1 MRRWR
6 STFLMLLSLLVVGS
20 LLYWFEQG
28 SAVQVIEKKR
38 MLIENERDLSS
49 LVISI
54 STNQLV
60 LQRSDTVDNW
70 LIGKIESRLERA
82 DPRGVRSI
90 LSELSLI
97 QLEYGF
103 SFEEMWDRGF
113 TLSDY
118 GLDEPSNFIKLR
130 RAGQEREWLLGSE
143 SSLGS
148 VRYIMLRDSEEV
160 YLMDKTAW
168 SFLPDSV
175 EDLYDYRF
183 FVEYILQS
191 DRIEI
196 SGSASDGFIQMIR
209 SHDEGW
215 QLFQPR
221 LGSVDQVAVLRLL
234 EKLNETRMTSF
245 IEGDTSENS
254 AFGFDEPFMRLVLSS
269 VQGGAVSFYVGDE
282 VLGQEGI
289 RYASRGGD
297 DQVGLVY
304 ESLVQELLEALAQ
317 FRAAQVFDFM
327 GESSHYL
334 RLSEAGRK
342 VGFVSGSNEVWRM
355 SQPFD
360 WVVDEFAMSQLKDFV
375 EGMVVTR
382 FGVTP
387 NEEARPLL
395 IETGTQK
402 GSKTQKVMCFIP
414 SDPDAPVQ
422 VQFDEEK
429 EYHEVNRVR
438 PLFDLLNPLS
448 YKNRR
453 IFSFDSILVR
463 IEQVLKEEPKQSIVW
478 NSEAAVWNLSGSTV
492 SADELKD
499 WVRQLE
505 QLEAESF
512 VASYPSSLAPFGL
525 EDPICR
531 LIFYE
536 RDAKWQSL
544 ELMVGN
550 RSDDRGYYAMVKGRD
565 IIFQL
570 SAEWVQLCMKN
581 LRKSERISDGE

>member
-6 STFLMLLSLLVVGS
+6 STYLMLLLVLITGS
-20 LLYWFEQG
+20 FLYWFEKD
-28 SAVQVIEKKR
+28 SAVQVIGKKR
-38 MLIENERDLSS
+38 MLIENEKDLSS

-54 STNQLV
+54 STNQIV
-60 LQRSDTVDNW
+60 LHRSDTVDNW
-70 LIGKIESRLERA
+70 LIGKLESRLERA

-103 SFEEMWDRGF
+103 SLQEIQDRGL

-118 GLDEPSNFIKLR
+118 GLDEPTGFIKIR
-130 RAGQEREWLLGSE
+130 RAGQEREWILGSE

-148 VRYIMLRDSEEV
+148 VQYLMLRDSDKV

-196 SGSASDGFIQMIR
+196 SGSASDGFIQMVR

-221 LGSVDQVAVLRLL
+221 SGSVDQVAVLRLL

-245 IEGDTSENS
+245 TDGDISENS

-282 VLGQEGI
+282 VIGQEGI

-304 ESLVQELLEALAQ
+304 ESLVQELLDTLAQ

-327 GESSHYL
+327 GESSCYL

-342 VGFVSGSNEVWRM
+342 VGFVYGSNEVWRM
-355 SQPFD
+355 NQPFD
-360 WVVDEFAMSQLKDFV
+360 WAVDEFVMSQLKDFV

-382 FGVTP
+382 FDVVP
-387 NEEARPLL
+387 NKEARPLL
-395 IETGTQK
+395 LEAGTQK
-402 GSKTQKVMCFIP
+402 GSKTQKVVCFIP
-414 SDPDAPVQ
+414 SAPDAPVQ

-429 EYHEVNRVR
+429 DYHEVNRVK
-438 PLFDLLNPLS
+438 PLFDLLSPLS
-448 YKNRR
+448 YKDRR
-453 IFSFDSILVR
+453 ILSFDSILVR
-463 IEQVLKEEPKQSIVW
+463 VDQVLKEEQMQSINW
-478 NSEAAVWNLSGSTV
+478 DSEKVAWNLSGSNTTT
-492 SADELKD
+492 DELNN
-499 WVRQLE
+499 WVKQL
-505 QLEAESF
+505 QQMEAESF
-512 VASYPSSLAPFGL
+512 VASYPSSLTPFGL
-525 EDPICR
+525 ENPKCR

-536 RDAKWQSL
+536 SDSKWHTL

-550 RSDDRGYYAMVKGRD
+550 RTEGKGYYAMVKGRD

-570 SAEWVQLCMKN
+570 SLESVQLCMKN
-581 LRKSERISDGE
+581 LQNID

>member
-6 STFLMLLSLLVVGS
+6 STYLMLLLVLITGS
-20 LLYWFEQG
+20 FLYWFEKD
-28 SAVQVIEKKR
+28 SAVQVIGKKR
-38 MLIENERDLSS
+38 MLIENEKDLSS

-54 STNQLV
+54 STNQIV
-60 LQRSDTVDNW
+60 LHRSDAVDNW
-70 LIGKIESRLERA
+70 LIGKLESRLERA

-103 SFEEMWDRGF
+103 SLQEIQDRGL

-118 GLDEPSNFIKLR
+118 GLDEPTGFIKIR
-130 RAGQEREWLLGSE
+130 RAGQEREWILGSE

-148 VRYIMLRDSEEV
+148 VQYLMLRDSDKV

-196 SGSASDGFIQMIR
+196 SGSASDGFIQMVR

-221 LGSVDQVAVLRLL
+221 SGSVDQVAVLRLL

-245 IEGDTSENS
+245 IDGDISENS

-282 VLGQEGI
+282 VIGQEGI

-304 ESLVQELLEALAQ
+304 ESLVQELLDTLAQ

-327 GESSHYL
+327 GESSCYL

-342 VGFVSGSNEVWRM
+342 VGFVYGSNEVWRM
-355 SQPFD
+355 NQPFD
-360 WVVDEFAMSQLKDFV
+360 WAVDEFVMSQLKDFV

-382 FGVTP
+382 FDVVP
-387 NEEARPLL
+387 NKEARPLL
-395 IETGTQK
+395 LEAGTQK
-402 GSKTQKVMCFIP
+402 GSKTQKVVCFIP
-414 SDPDAPVQ
+414 SAPDAPVQ

-429 EYHEVNRVR
+429 DYHEVNRVK
-438 PLFDLLNPLS
+438 PLFDLLSPLS
-448 YKNRR
+448 YKDRR
-453 IFSFDSILVR
+453 ILSFDSILVR
-463 IEQVLKEEPKQSIVW
+463 VDQVLKEEQMQSINW
-478 NSEAAVWNLSGSTV
+478 DSEKVAWNLSGSNTTT
-492 SADELKD
+492 DELNN
-499 WVRQLE
+499 WVKQL
-505 QLEAESF
+505 QQMEAESF
-512 VASYPSSLAPFGL
+512 VASYPSSLTPFGL
-525 EDPICR
+525 ENPKCR

-536 RDAKWQSL
+536 SDSKWHTL

-550 RSDDRGYYAMVKGRD
+550 RTEGKGYYAMIKGRD

-570 SAEWVQLCMKN
+570 SLESVQLCMKN
-581 LRKSERISDGE
+581 LQNIDQVIR

>member
-6 STFLMLLSLLVVGS
+6 STYLMLLLVLITGS
-20 LLYWFEQG
+20 FLYWFEKD
-28 SAVQVIEKKR
+28 SAVQVIGKKR
-38 MLIENERDLSS
+38 MLIENEKDLSS

-54 STNQLV
+54 STNQIV
-60 LQRSDTVDNW
+60 LHRSDTVDNW
-70 LIGKIESRLERA
+70 LIGKLESRLERA

-103 SFEEMWDRGF
+103 SLQEIQDRGL

-118 GLDEPSNFIKLR
+118 GLDEPTGFIKIR
-130 RAGQEREWLLGSE
+130 RAGQEREWILGSE

-148 VRYIMLRDSEEV
+148 VQYLMLRDSDKV

-196 SGSASDGFIQMIR
+196 SGSASDGFIQMVR

-221 LGSVDQVAVLRLL
+221 SGSVDQVAVLRLL

-245 IEGDTSENS
+245 IEGDISENS

-282 VLGQEGI
+282 VIGQEGI

-304 ESLVQELLEALAQ
+304 ESLVQELLDTLAQ

-327 GESSHYL
+327 GESSCYL

-342 VGFVSGSNEVWRM
+342 VGFVYGSNEVWRM
-355 SQPFD
+355 NQPFD
-360 WVVDEFAMSQLKDFV
+360 WAVDEFVMSQLKDFV

-382 FGVTP
+382 FDVVP
-387 NEEARPLL
+387 NKEARPLL
-395 IETGTQK
+395 LEAGTQK
-402 GSKTQKVMCFIP
+402 GSKTQKVVCFIP
-414 SDPDAPVQ
+414 SAPDAPVQ

-429 EYHEVNRVR
+429 DYHEVNRVK
-438 PLFDLLNPLS
+438 PLFDLLCPLS
-448 YKNRR
+448 YKDRR
-453 IFSFDSILVR
+453 ILSFDSILVR
-463 IEQVLKEEPKQSIVW
+463 VDQVLKEEQMQSINW
-478 NSEAAVWNLSGSTV
+478 DSEKVAWNLSGSNTTT
-492 SADELKD
+492 DELNN
-499 WVRQLE
+499 WVKQL
-505 QLEAESF
+505 QQMEAESF
-512 VASYPSSLAPFGL
+512 VASYPSSLTPFGL
-525 EDPICR
+525 ENPKCR

-536 RDAKWQSL
+536 SDSKWHTL

-550 RSDDRGYYAMVKGRD
+550 RTEGKGYYAMIKGRD

-570 SAEWVQLCMKN
+570 SLESVQLCMKN
-581 LRKSERISDGE
+581 LQNIDQVIR

>member
-1 MRRWR
+1 M
-6 STFLMLLSLLVVGS
+6 
-20 LLYWFEQG
+20 
-28 SAVQVIEKKR
+28 
-38 MLIENERDLSS
+38 
-49 LVISI
+49 
-54 STNQLV
+54 
-60 LQRSDTVDNW
+60 
-70 LIGKIESRLERA
+70 
-82 DPRGVRSI
+82 
-90 LSELSLI
+90 
-97 QLEYGF
+97 
-103 SFEEMWDRGF
+103 
-113 TLSDY
+113 
-118 GLDEPSNFIKLR
+118 DEPTGFIKIR
-130 RAGQEREWLLGSE
+130 RAGQEREWILGSE

-148 VRYIMLRDSEEV
+148 VQYLMLRDSDKV

-196 SGSASDGFIQMIR
+196 SGSASDGFIQMVR

-221 LGSVDQVAVLRLL
+221 SGSVDQVAVLRLL

-245 IEGDTSENS
+245 TDGDISENS

-282 VLGQEGI
+282 VIGQEGI

-304 ESLVQELLEALAQ
+304 ESLVQELLDTLAQ

-327 GESSHYL
+327 GESSCYL

-342 VGFVSGSNEVWRM
+342 VGFVYGSNEVWRM
-355 SQPFD
+355 NQPFD
-360 WVVDEFAMSQLKDFV
+360 WAVDEFVMSQLKDFV

-382 FGVTP
+382 FDVVP
-387 NEEARPLL
+387 NKEARPLL
-395 IETGTQK
+395 LEAGTQK
-402 GSKTQKVMCFIP
+402 GSKTQKVVCFIP
-414 SDPDAPVQ
+414 SAPDAPVQ

-429 EYHEVNRVR
+429 DYHEVNRVK
-438 PLFDLLNPLS
+438 PLFDLLSPLS
-448 YKNRR
+448 YKDRR
-453 IFSFDSILVR
+453 ILSFDSILVR
-463 IEQVLKEEPKQSIVW
+463 VDQVLKEEQMQSINW
-478 NSEAAVWNLSGSTV
+478 DSEKVAWNLSGSNTTT
-492 SADELKD
+492 DELNN
-499 WVRQLE
+499 WVKQL
-505 QLEAESF
+505 QQMEAESF
-512 VASYPSSLAPFGL
+512 VASYPSSLTPFGL
-525 EDPICR
+525 ENPKCR

-536 RDAKWQSL
+536 SDSKWHTL

-550 RSDDRGYYAMVKGRD
+550 RTEGKGYYAMIKGRD

-570 SAEWVQLCMKN
+570 SLESVQLCMKN
-581 LRKSERISDGE
+581 LQNIDQVIR

>member
-6 STFLMLLSLLVVGS
+6 STYLMLLLVLITGS
-20 LLYWFEQG
+20 FLYWFEKD
-28 SAVQVIEKKR
+28 SAVQVIGKKR
-38 MLIENERDLSS
+38 MLIENEKDLSS

-54 STNQLV
+54 STNQIV
-60 LQRSDTVDNW
+60 LHRSDTVDNW
-70 LIGKIESRLERA
+70 LIGKLESRLERA

-103 SFEEMWDRGF
+103 SLQEIQDRGL

-118 GLDEPSNFIKLR
+118 GLDEPTGFIKIR
-130 RAGQEREWLLGSE
+130 RAGQEREWILGSE

-148 VRYIMLRDSEEV
+148 VQYLMLRDSDKV

-196 SGSASDGFIQMIR
+196 SGSASDGFIQMVR

-221 LGSVDQVAVLRLL
+221 SGSVDQVAVLRLL

-245 IEGDTSENS
+245 TDGDISENS

-282 VLGQEGI
+282 VIGQEGI

-304 ESLVQELLEALAQ
+304 ESLVQELLDTLAQ

-327 GESSHYL
+327 GESSCYL

-342 VGFVSGSNEVWRM
+342 VGFVYGSNEVWRM
-355 SQPFD
+355 NQPFD
-360 WVVDEFAMSQLKDFV
+360 WAVDEFVMSQLKDFV

-382 FGVTP
+382 FDVVP
-387 NEEARPLL
+387 NKEARPLL
-395 IETGTQK
+395 LEAGTQK
-402 GSKTQKVMCFIP
+402 GSKTQKVVCFIP
-414 SDPDAPVQ
+414 SAPDAPVQ

-429 EYHEVNRVR
+429 DYHEVNRVK
-438 PLFDLLNPLS
+438 PLFDLLSPLS
-448 YKNRR
+448 YKDRR
-453 IFSFDSILVR
+453 ILSFDSILVR
-463 IEQVLKEEPKQSIVW
+463 VDQVLKEEQMQSINW
-478 NSEAAVWNLSGSTV
+478 DSEKVAWNLSGSNTTT
-492 SADELKD
+492 DELNN
-499 WVRQLE
+499 WVKQL
-505 QLEAESF
+505 QQMEAESF
-512 VASYPSSLAPFGL
+512 VASYPSSLTPFGL
-525 EDPICR
+525 ENPKCR

-536 RDAKWQSL
+536 SDSKWHTL

-550 RSDDRGYYAMVKGRD
+550 RTEGKGYYAMIKGRD

-570 SAEWVQLCMKN
+570 SLESVQLCMKN
-581 LRKSERISDGE
+581 LQNIDQVIR

>member
-6 STFLMLLSLLVVGS
+6 STYLMLLLVLITGS
-20 LLYWFEQG
+20 FLYWFEKD
-28 SAVQVIEKKR
+28 SAVQVIGKKR
-38 MLIENERDLSS
+38 MLIENEKDLSS

-54 STNQLV
+54 STNQIV
-60 LQRSDTVDNW
+60 LHRSDTVDNW
-70 LIGKIESRLERA
+70 LIGKLESRLERA

-103 SFEEMWDRGF
+103 SLQEIQDRGL

-118 GLDEPSNFIKLR
+118 GLDEPTGFIKIR
-130 RAGQEREWLLGSE
+130 RAGQEREWILGSE

-148 VRYIMLRDSEEV
+148 VQYLMLRDSDKV

-196 SGSASDGFIQMIR
+196 SGSASDGFIQMVR

-221 LGSVDQVAVLRLL
+221 SGSVDQVAVLRLL

-245 IEGDTSENS
+245 IDGDISENS

-282 VLGQEGI
+282 VIGQEGI

-304 ESLVQELLEALAQ
+304 ESLVQELLDTLAQ

-327 GESSHYL
+327 GESSCYL

-342 VGFVSGSNEVWRM
+342 VGFVYGSNEVWRM
-355 SQPFD
+355 NQPFD
-360 WVVDEFAMSQLKDFV
+360 WAVDEFVMSQLKDFV

-382 FGVTP
+382 FDVVP
-387 NEEARPLL
+387 NKEARPLL
-395 IETGTQK
+395 LEAGTQK
-402 GSKTQKVMCFIP
+402 GSKTQKVVCFIP
-414 SDPDAPVQ
+414 SAPDAPVQ

-429 EYHEVNRVR
+429 DYHEVNRVK
-438 PLFDLLNPLS
+438 PLFDLLSPLS
-448 YKNRR
+448 YKDRR
-453 IFSFDSILVR
+453 ILSFDSILVR
-463 IEQVLKEEPKQSIVW
+463 VDQVLKEEQMQSINW
-478 NSEAAVWNLSGSTV
+478 DSEKVAWNLSGSNTTT
-492 SADELKD
+492 DELNN
-499 WVRQLE
+499 WVKQL
-505 QLEAESF
+505 QQMEAESF
-512 VASYPSSLAPFGL
+512 VASYPSSLTPFGL
-525 EDPICR
+525 ENPKCR

-536 RDAKWQSL
+536 SDSKWHTL

-550 RSDDRGYYAMVKGRD
+550 RTEGKGYYAMIKGRD

-570 SAEWVQLCMKN
+570 SLESVQLCMKN
-581 LRKSERISDGE
+581 LQNIDQVIR